1 MVATSN
7 GDFDLD
13 TWLDGYEAMVV
24 EAKVVQKAA
33 LISEHS
39 RLELAWI
46 GAKQAASDVMHDPAA
61 TEAEAAL
68 RACEAEIAAS
78 EKTFKFTGIGHESWQ
93 NLKRKHPPTQ
103 AQRDEGADVNLERWA
118 PAVVAACS
126 LEPKITV
133 AQAETMMRKL
143 PPGEF
148 EKVFAAVGHANG
160 EVAGAP
166 KSVLAALI
174 DRSRQSGGSSTT
186 ALPEGSPADDYSDT
200 LVDPS
205 PESSETTTD

>member
-1 MVATSN
+1 MSSN

-13 TWLDGYEAMVV
+13 SWLDGYEALVI

-46 GAKQAASDVMHDPAA
+46 DAKNAAKDVMHDPVPAA
-61 TEAEAAL
+61 AETAL

-78 EKTFKFTGIGHESWQ
+78 EMTFKFTGIGHEAWQ

-103 AQRDEGADVNLERWA
+103 AQRQEGDEVNLEAWA
-118 PAVVAACS
+118 PEVVAACS
-126 LEPKITV
+126 LEPKITLPQ
-133 AQAETMMRKL
+133 AQTMMRKL

-148 EKVFAAVGHANG
+148 EKLFLAVRQANS
-160 EVAGAP
+160 EVAGPP
-166 KSVLAALI
+166 KSVLAALTE
-174 DRSRQSGGSSTT
+174 RNRLRNAFSTT
-186 ALPEGSPADDYSDT
+186 GLQEGSHVDDYSGT
-200 LVDPS
+200 LADPS
-205 PESSETTTD
+205 PES